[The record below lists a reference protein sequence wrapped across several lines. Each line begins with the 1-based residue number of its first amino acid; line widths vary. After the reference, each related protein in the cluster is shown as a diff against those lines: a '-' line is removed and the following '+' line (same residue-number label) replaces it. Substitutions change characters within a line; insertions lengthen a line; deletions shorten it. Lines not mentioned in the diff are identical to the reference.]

1 VKGVLAA
8 GTPGVSEPSSPDPIA
23 ALAQEWLALYE
34 DARVARQRARKLRSD
49 RNRRGVRG
57 SPDAGSHQSIW
68 QEAHRLNSL
77 LYELAERIEATPAMT
92 LRGAVLRVE
101 VGLKGALFEEHFE
114 EEDYQ
119 PLLSAIVDLKRLV
132 DGPMKS
138 T

>member
-1 VKGVLAA
+1 
-8 GTPGVSEPSSPDPIA
+8 
-23 ALAQEWLALYE
+23 
-34 DARVARQRARKLRSD
+34 
-49 RNRRGVRG
+49 
-57 SPDAGSHQSIW
+57 
-68 QEAHRLNSL
+68 
-77 LYELAERIEATPAMT
+77 MT